1 MSKKKHRDHQ
11 HPDTD
16 GDYAVGYRKPPRG
29 SRFAKGK
36 SGNPKGRPLGS
47 KNLRDLFED
56 ALNEEVTI
64 NENGRR
70 RVISKREAISK
81 QLVNKAASGDA
92 RSIKLLVDLLRNA
105 AGRDE
110 VSPQQTPLDEDDL
123 AVMQDLIRDLKE
135 AGDAGDGGGDDDDE
149 GSDPKAL

>member
-1 MSKKKHRDHQ
+1 MSDKKHRDQQ
-11 HPDTD
+11 HPGTD
-16 GDYAVGYRKPPRG
+16 GDFAVGYRKPPRG
-29 SRFAKGK
+29 SRFTKGK
-36 SGNPKGRPLGS
+36 SGNPKGRPVGS

-56 ALNEEVTI
+56 ALNEQVTV

-70 RVISKREAISK
+70 RMISKREAISA

-92 RSIKLLVDLLRNA
+92 RSIKLVVDLLRNA

-123 AVMQDLIRDLKE
+123 AVMNDLIRELKE
-135 AGDAGDGGGDDDDE
+135 VGVTGDGGGDDDDD